1 MKDKNKIYFW
11 LSILSFFILSTSF
24 LLMPIQVVVINRIMG
39 VVFWVSLLCG
49 ILTQILLSRSI
60 SRERKNNKK
69 ALENGQNSSK
79 AELEEEKNR
88 VFGNIG
94 IFSFLRNPIAM
105 LADLL
110 LAVSFFGFL
119 LVMLFTDRSGYIC
132 FIFIALLIFSFSMHC
147 IWNGK
152 CCFYLFHLSN
162 PLKNKKNKEKETEEN
177 ELEEKA

>member
-11 LSILSFFILSTSF
+11 LSILSFFILSVSF
-24 LLMPIQVVVINRIMG
+24 LLMPIRMVVVNRIMG
-39 VVFWVSLLCG
+39 VVFWISLLCG
-49 ILTQILLSRSI
+49 ILTQILLSRGI
-60 SRERKNNKK
+60 SRERKKKEK
-69 ALENGQNSSK
+69 ALENGQSSLLK
-79 AELEEEKNR
+79 EPKEKR
-88 VFGNIG
+88 GRIFGNIG

-110 LAVSFFGFL
+110 LAVSFLGFL
-119 LVMLFTDRSGYIC
+119 LVMLFTNKSGYIC

-162 PLKNKKNKEKETEEN
+162 PLKNKRSKGKETKEY
-177 ELEEKA
+177 EL